1 MIYLDYSATTPVSF
15 EVLDSYNRTTKEFIG
30 NANSIHSLGT
40 KSNDLLN
47 TATKQIA
54 DLFSVM
60 ESEITYTSGATESN
74 NLALIGVALAY
85 HKVGKHIIVSKLEHP
100 SIYKICDYLS
110 SIGFEISYVKNDEEG
125 LIDFEDLKNLVRE
138 DTILVSI
145 CAVNSETGVRQPL
158 KMIRQIIKKE
168 NNNTIFHSDI
178 TQALGK
184 IPINFHDV
192 DLASMSAH
200 KIYGPKGIGLLYKNE
215 RVRIAPL
222 LYGSSKGNDLH
233 PGTPA
238 LPLIVALAK
247 AIRISLND
255 IDKREH
261 FIERLNERICKELEG
276 YSDIKINKTKYSIPH
291 ILNISLL
298 NIRPETFIH
307 AMEEQEVY
315 LSTNTACSSG
325 DLSTAVM
332 AIYNDKNRASS
343 TIRISLSYL
352 TTTDEIN
359 KFLNYFKIAY
369 DKLNVLV
376 NK

>member
-15 EVLDSYNRTTKEFIG
+15 EVLDSYTRTTKEFIG
-30 NANSIHSLGT
+30 NANSIHSLGI
-40 KSNDLLN
+40 KSKDLLN
-47 TATKQIA
+47 SATKQIA

-100 SIYKICDYLS
+100 SIYKICDYLE
-110 SIGFEISYVKNDEEG
+110 SIGFEISYVNNDSDG
-125 LIDFEDLKNLVRE
+125 LVDFEHLKKLVRP

-168 NNNTIFHSDI
+168 NNNTILHSDI
-178 TQALGK
+178 TQAIGK
-184 IPINFHDV
+184 ISINFHDI

-200 KIYGPKGIGLLYKNE
+200 KIYGPKGIGLLYKSE
-215 RVRIAPL
+215 RVKLTPL
-222 LYGSSKGNDLH
+222 LYGSGKSNEIH

-238 LPLIVALAK
+238 LPLIVSFSK
-247 AIRISLND
+247 AIRIALTD
-255 IDKREH
+255 LDKREH
-261 FIERLNERICKELEG
+261 FIERLNEKIVKDLEK
-276 YSDIKINKTKYSIPH
+276 YPNILINKTKYSIPH
-291 ILNISLL
+291 ILNISLM
-298 NIRPETFIH
+298 NIKPETFIH

-325 DLSTAVM
+325 DLSTSVM
-332 AIYNDKNRASS
+332 AIYNDKQRASS
-343 TIRISLSYL
+343 TIRISLSYM

-359 KFLNYFKIAY
+359 KFLNYFKNCY
-369 DKLNVLV
+369 EKLNTLV
-376 NK
+376 N

>member
-15 EVLDSYNRTTKEFIG
+15 EVLDSYTRTTKEFIG
-30 NANSIHSLGT
+30 NANSLHSLGV
-40 KSNDLLN
+40 KSRDLLN
-47 TATKQIA
+47 SATKQIA
-54 DLFSVM
+54 DLFNVM

-100 SIYKICDYLS
+100 SIYKICDYLA
-110 SIGFEISYVKNDEEG
+110 SIGFEISYVNNDEEG
-125 LIDFEDLKNLVRE
+125 LVDFEHLKSLVRE

-168 NNNTIFHSDI
+168 NNETVFHSDI
-178 TQALGK
+178 TQAIGK
-184 IPINFHDV
+184 ISINFHDV
-192 DLASMSAH
+192 DLASLSAH

-215 RVRIAPL
+215 RIKLTPL
-222 LYGSSKGNDLH
+222 FYGSGKGNELH

-238 LPLIVALAK
+238 LPLVVALAK
-247 AIRISLND
+247 AIRIALND

-261 FIERLNERICKELEG
+261 FIERLNEKLVKEFELHEN
-276 YSDIKINKTKYSIPH
+276 IKINKTKYSIPH

-298 NIRPETFIH
+298 GIKPETFIH

-325 DLSTAVM
+325 DVSPSVM
-332 AIYNDKNRASS
+332 AIFNDKERAMS
-343 TIRISLSYL
+343 TIRISLSYM

-359 KFLNYFKIAY
+359 KFINYFNIVY
-369 DKLNVLV
+369 ERLNTLV